1 MPLSG
6 LRAALGPRDPRADPE
21 HRSVSPLLG
30 DLPAPRHRPET
41 SSPRGTSGVGT
52 APAPSIPLSLTSG
65 RQRRATCAKVLK
77 NGRAFS
83 AQVPLWGQQDEAQ
96 EGKPTPG
103 GGGGLFG
110 PQHGHKPTSRRQA
123 QLGQEK
129 PGLPC
134 LGWSLNPSDSGLP

>member
-6 LRAALGPRDPRADPE
+6 LRAALGARDPRADPE

-103 GGGGLFG
+103 GGGGSLWT
-110 PQHGHKPTSRRQA
+110 PTWA
-123 QLGQEK
+123 
-129 PGLPC
+129 
-134 LGWSLNPSDSGLP
+134 

>member
-41 SSPRGTSGVGT
+41 SSPRGTSGVGA

-65 RQRRATCAKVLK
+65 RQRRATCAKVLED
-77 NGRAFS
+77 GRAFS
-83 AQVPLWGQQDEAQ
+83 AQVSLWGSA
-96 EGKPTPG
+96 GRSPG
-103 GGGGLFG
+103 G
-110 PQHGHKPTSRRQA
+110 QTHSRRWGASLDPNMGINQLLAGRHNWGKRSQA
-123 QLGQEK
+123 FRVWA
-129 PGLPC
+129 GL
-134 LGWSLNPSDSGLP
+134 